1 MSHEHRSPA
10 VPQSI
15 AQRESALLAPYA
27 TPSISTAGRRHAE
40 DPPHRRGPYEIDRDR
55 IIHSAAFRRLS
66 AKTQVFTGEMG
77 DYHRTR
83 LTHTLEV
90 VAVARRLGRALR
102 LNEDL
107 IEALALAHDLGH
119 PPFGHAGEDAL
130 DECLHGAGGFCH
142 NRHALRILEV
152 LEACNPK
159 FEGLNLSR
167 EVLDGQHTRIDH
179 DCAAQGISLE
189 AQVVEAADSVA
200 YDTHDAD
207 DAMKLGFVTL
217 EEMLEVPL
225 WRTAA
230 RHVRTRYANLSEI
243 ELKRAVLVELVDWQL
258 DDLIAR
264 TEERLA
270 EGERTRDW
278 VLRQR
283 EPLIAASPKI
293 AAEKAAVERFLHE
306 RVYRHPQVLVMRGRA
321 QSSLREMFAVLRG
334 APEQMPESFRARIA
348 TDGLDRAVGDYLAGM
363 TDRFTQ
369 QQYARLCGTAAGG
382 GSRSTTS
389 KGELRV
395 VSPRTRAG

>member
-1 MSHEHRSPA
+1 MSSLHRSTA
-10 VPQSI
+10 VPASI
-15 AQRESALLAPYA
+15 AQREAALLAPYA
-27 TPSISTAGRRHAE
+27 THSITTAGRRHAE
-40 DPPHRRGPYEIDRDR
+40 GPPRRRGPYEIDRDR

-90 VAVARRLGRALR
+90 VALARRLGRALR

-130 DECLHGAGGFCH
+130 DECLHDAGGFCH

-152 LEACNPK
+152 LESCNPS

-167 EVLDGQHTRIDH
+167 EVLDGQQTRIDH
-179 DCAAQGISLE
+179 DAQAQGVPLE

-230 RHVRTRYANLSEI
+230 RRVRARHTNLAAI

-270 EGERTRDW
+270 AGEATHDW
-278 VLRQR
+278 VVRQTT
-283 EPLIAASPKI
+283 PLVTASPEI
-293 AAEKAAVERFLHE
+293 AGEKAAVERFLHE
-306 RVYRHPQVLVMRGRA
+306 RVYRHPQVLVMRSRA
-321 QSSLREMFAVLRG
+321 QSSLREMFAVLRA
-334 APEQMPESFRARIA
+334 APEQMPESFRARIS

-369 QQYARLCGTAAGG
+369 QQYARLCGSTA
-382 GSRSTTS
+382 SSTRSAPS
-389 KGELRV
+389 GGELRL
-395 VSPRTRAG
+395 VSPRTLAG

>member
-1 MSHEHRSPA
+1 MNSERSPSA
-10 VPQSI
+10 VPESI
-15 AQRESALLAPYA
+15 AKREAALLAPYA
-27 TPSISTAGRRHAE
+27 TPSTATAGRRYAE
-40 DPPHRRGPYEIDRDR
+40 EPPRRRGPYEIDRDR

-90 VAVARRLGRALR
+90 GSLARRLGRALQ

-130 DECLHGAGGFCH
+130 DECLRDAGGFCH

-152 LEACNPK
+152 LESCNPS

-167 EVLDGQHTRIDH
+167 EVLDGQHTRVDH
-179 DCAAQGISLE
+179 DNTAPGVALE

-217 EEMLEVPL
+217 DEMLEVPL

-230 RHVRTRYANLSEI
+230 RRVRARYTNLAPI

-258 DDLIAR
+258 DDLIVR

-270 EGERTRDW
+270 GNSATRDW
-278 VLRQR
+278 VLQQTTT
-283 EPLIAASPKI
+283 LVTASPEI
-293 AAEKAAVERFLHE
+293 ASEKAAVERFLHE
-306 RVYRHPQVLVMRGRA
+306 RVYRHPQVLVMRSRA
-321 QSSLREMFAVLRG
+321 QSSLREMFALLRS

-369 QQYARLCGTAAGG
+369 QQYARLCSSAGN
-382 GSRSTTS
+382 GSRAATS
-389 KGELRV
+389 GELRL
-395 VSPRTRAG
+395 VSPRTLAG